1 MKKSFAWAAACCLL
15 FSCTNSSTGPSTK
28 DTTSAMTAAHAT
40 PPQSEFADARYT
52 EMGKKVMSQL
62 ESGDIKGMTDAYAD
76 DAVYLW
82 SAGDSLAGKAA
93 IDKYWTDR
101 RAKVIDSVKFLNGI
115 WLPIK
120 VNRPQQGPDIPGVWL
135 LSWNEVHVKY
145 KTGAKLVFWV
155 HTDYHFNQADKIDR
169 QVTYIDRAPINK
181 ALGMH

>member
-1 MKKSFAWAAACCLL
+1 M
-15 FSCTNSSTGPSTK
+15 SSAT
-28 DTTSAMTAAHAT
+28 AT

-62 ESGDIKGMTDAYAD
+62 ASGDIKGMMESYAD
-76 DAVYLW
+76 NAVYIW
-82 SAGDSLAGKAA
+82 SAGDSLAGKDA

-101 RAKVIDSVKFLNGI
+101 RAKVVDSVHYVNDI

-120 VNRPQQGPDIPGVWL
+120 VNRPQQGPDMPGVWL
-135 LSWNEVHVKY
+135 LGWVEVHVRY
-145 KTGAKLVFWV
+145 KNGSKLAFWV
-155 HTDYHFNQADKIDR
+155 HTDYHFNNADKIDR